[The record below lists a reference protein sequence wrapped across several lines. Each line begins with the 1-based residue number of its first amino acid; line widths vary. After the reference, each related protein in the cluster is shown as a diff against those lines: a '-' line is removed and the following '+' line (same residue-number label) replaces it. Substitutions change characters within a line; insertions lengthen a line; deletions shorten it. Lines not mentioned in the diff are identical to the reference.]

1 MIYFY
6 FFCLDKNVCYTSG
19 CISSAAQVLSAMD
32 QKVEPCDDFFQFACG
47 NYELNTI
54 IPDDKIVVDT
64 FSTLTDHID
73 IQLRTIIE
81 EEVDPNESRVFALV
95 KKLHRSCM
103 NRTAVEERGLQP
115 FKRMLLKIGAPAI
128 EGNQW
133 NESAWDWIESL
144 HDMNE
149 FGLTTNY
156 ILATSVGAHLK
167 NSSVHVVQVSGK
179 CSLFFLAFFRGI
191 FYRFL
196 GNSFVFAHSDRS
208 T

>member
-1 MIYFY
+1 M
-6 FFCLDKNVCYTSG
+6 CYTSG
-19 CISSAAQVLSAMD
+19 CISSAAQVLAAMD
-32 QKVEPCDDFFQFACG
+32 QKVEPCNDFFQFACG
-47 NYELNTI
+47 NYELNTF

-81 EEVDPNESRVFALV
+81 EEIDPNESRVFALV

-103 NRTAVEERGLQP
+103 NRTAVEERGLEP

-144 HDMNE
+144 HNMNE

-179 CSLFFLAFFRGI
+179 CFTFFKE
-191 FYRFL
+191 FL
-196 GNSFVFAHSDRS
+196 
-208 T
+208 

>member
-1 MIYFY
+1 M
-6 FFCLDKNVCYTSG
+6 CYTSG
-19 CISSAAQVLSAMD
+19 CISSAAQVLAAMD
-32 QKVEPCDDFFQFACG
+32 QKVEPCNDFFQFACG
-47 NYELNTI
+47 NYELNTF

-81 EEVDPNESRVFALV
+81 EEIDPNESRVFALV

-103 NRTAVEERGLQP
+103 NRTAVEERGLEP

-144 HDMNE
+144 HNMNE

-179 CSLFFLAFFRGI
+179 WGFFHIFRGI
-191 FYRFL
+191 FVGFWVIPHFCSLRSINL
-196 GNSFVFAHSDRS
+196 NSD
-208 T
+208 